1 MKPIKRRSG
10 ERGAMLMELALLLPL
25 LVLIIMLVLEGSALI
40 RTHQILNNAAR
51 EGARL
56 SVMQENEG
64 NTADIVTQVV
74 AYAAQNGVTITAAN
88 VTINQSAWIPVA
100 GAPSISAS
108 QVTVNCSY
116 TFHYLAVFAWLGV
129 PSTYTLQGAAEFRNF
144 Y

>member
-64 NTADIVTQVV
+64 STADIVTQVV

-129 PSTYTLQGAAEFRNF
+129 PSTYTLQGAAVFRNF

>member
-64 NTADIVTQVV
+64 STADIVTQVV

-100 GAPSISAS
+100 GSPSISAS
-108 QVTVNCSY
+108 QVAVNCSY

>member
-1 MKPIKRRSG
+1 MKPTRRSSSR
-10 ERGAMLMELALLLPL
+10 RGAVLLELALMLPVL
-25 LVLIIMLVLEGSALI
+25 ILIIMIVLEGSALV

-56 SVMQENEG
+56 SVIKPNQG
-64 NTADIVTQVV
+64 GTADIVTRVI
-74 AYAAQNGVTITAAN
+74 AYAAENGVAITAGN
-88 VTINQSAWIPVA
+88 VTINQSAWIPVP

-108 QVTVNCSY
+108 QVTVNYSY
-116 TFHYLAVFAWLGV
+116 TLNYLAVFAWLGV

>member
-56 SVMQENEG
+56 SVVKENQG
-64 NTADIVTQVV
+64 STADIVTQVV